1 MKISIL
7 KTFLTVVEEKS
18 LTRAAEALYLTQP
31 AVSKHIKMLEKYFNT
46 RLFHRQGQKITLTEG
61 GEILCIKAKRILK
74 EWENTEQSISELSST
89 VGGVLRIGASTIP
102 GEYLLPYLLGAFKK
116 EYPEVE
122 IKLEVAD
129 SLEVVRKILAEE
141 IHLGVVGAWIERKK
155 LLAKNFADDE
165 LVLIMHPEH
174 PLAKEDKVLPS
185 ALVKES
191 LIWREKGSGTRRV
204 VEEKLHKAGI
214 AVENITPVL
223 ELGSNQAIIT
233 AVEAGLG
240 ISFVSLWAARREEA
254 LKRIAV
260 KKLKGVLLK
269 RKLYYLYPKEQYL
282 PRAAIELLNFSE
294 KLDIPSLVQF

>member
-7 KTFLTVVEEKS
+7 KTFLMVVEEKS

-31 AVSKHIKMLEKYFNT
+31 AVSKHIKMLEKHFST

-61 GEILCIKAKRILK
+61 GEILYLKAKRILK

-102 GEYLLPYLLGAFKK
+102 GEYLLPYLLGSFKK
-116 EYPEVE
+116 EYPDVE

-129 SLEVVRKILAEE
+129 TLEVVRKILAEE

-155 LLAKNFADDE
+155 LMAKNFADDE
-165 LVLIMHPEH
+165 LVLIMHPQH
-174 PLAKEDKVLPS
+174 PLAKEEKVSPS

-191 LIWREKGSGTRRV
+191 FIWREKGSGTRRV
-204 VEEKLHKAGI
+204 VEEKLQKVGI
-214 AVENITPVL
+214 AVDNITPVL
-223 ELGSNQAIIT
+223 ELGSTQAIIT

-240 ISFVSLWAARREEA
+240 ISFVSFWAARRDEA

-260 KKLKGVLLK
+260 KKLDGFLLK

-282 PRAAIELLNFSE
+282 PRAAIELLSFSE
-294 KLDIPSLVQF
+294 KLDIPSLIQF